1 LSSPRLALNGFAKNA
16 GRRTRENTARRATM
30 FEMIFEGLRKAQE
43 SSLQA
48 QQEIFKQWTQGWTAA
63 PGAGGGSSEWTRNLQ
78 KRTTEL
84 TLEMLNKHRESL
96 DAAYR
101 SGIQVIEQAFRLSE
115 AETPEAARRM
125 VEDLWRKLLE
135 ISKDQ
140 SENQFREVQK
150 WAEKSF
156 EMNQQ
161 NGGA

>member
-1 LSSPRLALNGFAKNA
+1 
-16 GRRTRENTARRATM
+16 M
-30 FEMIFEGLRKAQE
+30 FDMIFEGLRKAQE

-63 PGAGGGSSEWTRNLQ
+63 PGAGGASAEWSRGFQ
-78 KRTTEL
+78 KRTTDL
-84 TLEMLNKHRESL
+84 TLEMLNKHREAL

-115 AETPEAARRM
+115 ADSPDAARRM

-140 SENQFREVQK
+140 SETQFREVQK

-156 EMNQQ
+156 EMNHQ